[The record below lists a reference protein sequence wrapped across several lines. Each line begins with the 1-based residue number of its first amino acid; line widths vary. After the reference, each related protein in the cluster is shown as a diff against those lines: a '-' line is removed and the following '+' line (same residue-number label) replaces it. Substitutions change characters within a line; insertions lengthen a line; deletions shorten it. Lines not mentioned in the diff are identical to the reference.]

1 MEFFY
6 FTISVIAGA
15 YFLQACAAIARELNG
30 IRTVLETHCELEPVP
45 VRAQNKYKRKGVEL

>member
-6 FTISVIAGA
+6 FTISVAAGA

-30 IRTVLETHCELEPVP
+30 IRNVMETHCELEPLP
-45 VRAQNKYKRKGVEL
+45 VRAERTYKRKGVEL